1 MRQGRC
7 RKLYERSFT
16 YTALHWSSVVKQMDL
31 MEFLTVLIL
40 VFALFMLLAGI
51 FTAYFGSGKSR
62 MIGVVLLVIGLVI
75 GILWVVMG
83 MDGVGIIDVNL
94 SKVIWDAFL
103 YIAAGVLGALAA
115 IGMFLVAIM
124 KS

>member
-1 MRQGRC
+1 
-7 RKLYERSFT
+7 
-16 YTALHWSSVVKQMDL
+16 MDL

-62 MIGVVLLVIGLVI
+62 MIGVVLLVIGLI
-75 GILWVVMG
+75 
-83 MDGVGIIDVNL
+83 VGIIWVVLAMDSVDVIKVDL
-94 SKVIWDAFL
+94 SSVIWDAFVFIL
-103 YIAAGVLGALAA
+103 AGLLGALAA
-115 IGMFLVAIM
+115 IGVFLLAIM

>member
-1 MRQGRC
+1 
-7 RKLYERSFT
+7 
-16 YTALHWSSVVKQMDL
+16 MDL
-31 MEFLTVLIL
+31 WAFLTVLVL

-62 MIGVVLLVIGLVI
+62 MIGVVLLVVGLVV

-83 MDGVGIIDVNL
+83 FDEVNIIDVDL

-103 YIAAGVLGALAA
+103 NILAGVLGALAA
-115 IGMFLVAIM
+115 IGVFLLAIM

>member
-1 MRQGRC
+1 M
-7 RKLYERSFT
+7 E
-16 YTALHWSSVVKQMDL
+16 L

-62 MIGVVLLVIGLVI
+62 LIGVALLVIGLV
-75 GILWVVMG
+75 
-83 MDGVGIIDVNL
+83 VGIVWILMGFDDVDMIDVDL
-94 SKVIWDAFL
+94 STVIWDAFL
-103 YIAAGVLGALAA
+103 NILAGVLGALAA
-115 IGMFLVAIM
+115 IGVFLVAIM

>member
-1 MRQGRC
+1 
-7 RKLYERSFT
+7 
-16 YTALHWSSVVKQMDL
+16 MDL

-62 MIGVVLLVIGLVI
+62 MIGVALLVIGLVV
-75 GILWVVMG
+75 GILWIVMG
-83 MDGVGIIDVNL
+83 FDDINIIDVNL
-94 SKVIWDAFL
+94 SQVIWNAFL
-103 YIAAGVLGALAA
+103 YILAGVLGALAA
-115 IGMFLVAIM
+115 IGVFLVAIM

>member
-1 MRQGRC
+1 M
-7 RKLYERSFT
+7 E
-16 YTALHWSSVVKQMDL
+16 L

-62 MIGVVLLVIGLVI
+62 MIGVVLLVIGLVV
-75 GILWVVMG
+75 GLLWVVMG
-83 MDGVGIIDVNL
+83 LDSVAIIEVDL
-94 SKVIWDAFL
+94 STVIWDAFVNI
-103 YIAAGVLGALAA
+103 IAAVVGALVA
-115 IGMFLVAIM
+115 IGVFLLAIM